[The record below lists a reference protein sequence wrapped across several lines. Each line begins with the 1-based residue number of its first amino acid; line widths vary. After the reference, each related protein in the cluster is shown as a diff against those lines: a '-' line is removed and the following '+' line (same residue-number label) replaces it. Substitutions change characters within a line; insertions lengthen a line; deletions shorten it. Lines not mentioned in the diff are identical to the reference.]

1 MRRVVISRRTVS
13 RWQKWR
19 RVVRFI
25 GSLVTFPSPPDAAEK
40 YIYRSSKT
48 RCMHTVGESEIGR
61 SRFLWGTSRAK
72 VFHAAFPQR
81 GVTRFEN
88 LTVERLALVSARK
101 KMEREKEEVE
111 REERRERWKWNGC
124 RWRWRDELD
133 SRRWKIHL
141 DDNSSVAFFI
151 EPRNFLIH
159 CLYPV

>member
-1 MRRVVISRRTVS
+1 MRRAVISRRTVS

-25 GSLVTFPSPPDAAEK
+25 GSLVTFPSPPDAAKK

-61 SRFLWGTSRAK
+61 SRFSWGTSRAK

-88 LTVERLALVSARK
+88 LTVERRWCRRERRWNERRRRGRK
-101 KMEREKEEVE
+101 
-111 REERRERWKWNGC
+111 ERRERWKWNGC

>member
-1 MRRVVISRRTVS
+1 MRRAVISRRTVS

-61 SRFLWGTSRAK
+61 SRFSWGTSRAK

-101 KMEREKEEVE
+101 KMERKEEKG
-111 REERRERWKWNGC
+111 EEGKGRGGSETGVGGAEGTSSTRA
-124 RWRWRDELD
+124 DEKFTSTITRALHF
-133 SRRWKIHL
+133 S
-141 DDNSSVAFFI
+141 
-151 EPRNFLIH
+151 
-159 CLYPV
+159 